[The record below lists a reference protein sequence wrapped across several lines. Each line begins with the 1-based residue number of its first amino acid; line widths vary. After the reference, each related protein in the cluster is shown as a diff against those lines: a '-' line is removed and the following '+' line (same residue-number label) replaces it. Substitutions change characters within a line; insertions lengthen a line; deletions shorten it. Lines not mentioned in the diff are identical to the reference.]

1 MKMCKCGCS
10 LLILRIHKKC
20 WFLGV
25 NLKFHDFSD
34 FSCPKPVILV
44 ILKFK
49 LTPGNGREELFEF
62 FFTNEFPVLRLKIQK
77 TDDFCRFLFIFQE
90 IWIFLCFCLHNS
102 HFGVFFW
109 DSNGSAKPTA
119 KRTGFKIS
127 CHFIRHISADFSAEY
142 CRPLLIACGAK
153 E

>member
-1 MKMCKCGCS
+1 MIFC
-10 LLILRIHKKC
+10 
-20 WFLGV
+20 
-25 NLKFHDFSD
+25 D

-49 LTPGNGREELFEF
+49 LTPDNGREELFEF
-62 FFTNEFPVLRLKIQK
+62 FFTNEFPVLRVKIQK

-90 IWIFLCFCLHNS
+90 IWIFLCSCLHNS

-127 CHFIRHISADFSAEY
+127 CHMWMAPTVIIDLSRSWLKSLISRFSKVN
-142 CRPLLIACGAK
+142 AK
-153 E
+153 SKGGTLWFGHLSRSFSGLFFTLT